1 MTQQQQSNTSPQDRQ
16 LPMQSLRK
24 GSSSEPCNHVELFEV
39 YEQLHSASD
48 SVASAQVMF
57 FWLSNLVWLHWVHPQ
72 ILRQMPQTETP
83 TTILFCFPTP
93 QMAPNIQQYS
103 NNLKHHRR
111 GDSVA
116 EPSRAFCGEPECPN
130 IAGRKHPRK

>member
-103 NNLKHHRR
+103 NITAEEIALLNQAERFVENLNAQT
-111 GDSVA
+111 SQA
-116 EPSRAFCGEPECPN
+116 T
-130 IAGRKHPRK
+130 